1 METPIIFKQIIN
13 TVYPYENL
21 IEFERWF
28 DMNYIDNNY
37 NRKYLDIYWCSYQVN
52 NNYGNDLEA
61 INKLQIY
68 IDSLPRNEKYFT
80 ISQYDNGVGVDFK
93 DLDVLQFNMSKNIG
107 IPIPLLC
114 MQHSYKHD
122 GSKNIFASFIGTH
135 THPIREKVFN
145 ITNKEYY
152 ISDKEHNTHDFCNVI
167 ARSIFG
173 LCPRGYGFNSF
184 RIMENMQ
191 YGTIPVYISDEFIIP
206 FDLDF
211 SEYGILIPECDA
223 DNIEKILKSYT
234 PLQIIDMQDK
244 CKQVYQEYYTYAGA
258 LNKIMKYLES

>member
-1 METPIIFKQIIN
+1 MGIQYKIINMETPIIFKQIIN

-107 IPIPLLC
+107 ITIPLLC

-122 GSKNIFASFIGTH
+122 
-135 THPIREKVFN
+135 
-145 ITNKEYY
+145 
-152 ISDKEHNTHDFCNVI
+152 
-167 ARSIFG
+167 
-173 LCPRGYGFNSF
+173 
-184 RIMENMQ
+184 
-191 YGTIPVYISDEFIIP
+191 
-206 FDLDF
+206 
-211 SEYGILIPECDA
+211 
-223 DNIEKILKSYT
+223 
-234 PLQIIDMQDK
+234 
-244 CKQVYQEYYTYAGA
+244 
-258 LNKIMKYLES
+258 